1 MRPDSG
7 LEGKL
12 LLILADVPDDVVLA
26 VQELGIQ
33 TAADFRHLWSSSQAC
48 FEELE
53 QRVGRHLSRQEALKL
68 AVVWTNARR
77 ESLRHVESLGA
88 AVARDRQSS
97 VSGSTRSV
105 EMAPAASV
113 EPGPSTKMRRL
124 LATGLPAEGVSMVT
138 AAATQSAHAKADAAK
153 LQKLDQLFVLLVD
166 NVLNLAELGVTPALL
181 ADPMELQK
189 FKDTTLASASR
200 LSVQRLGALVA
211 AFRRWQ
217 RYCAAHGHDVRAP
230 TPLHLA
236 EFLREISS
244 GGPTAAAGMHACLRW
259 FASSYGAAF
268 PTDHWML
275 KHFRFHAVHH
285 TGTQAPELEPWEFIN
300 LILLMKKAQGAHRV
314 ILAQILMAALGC
326 IRFEHLQRSQ
336 MVGQQAAAL
345 LFQCSQGK
353 ARKQG
358 ARPGYQWGL
367 PQVTLG
373 GQGVTQVLQDFY
385 ANMADKE
392 ATFLLPALSLDP
404 EELWEVTEFTS
415 FIQNKPMAR
424 ARFLELFR
432 GALYQAGLEFTQ
444 AQAAGYNR
452 LRRFLPT
459 MANVMELPDLDLQ
472 AVGNWTELPSGGG
485 RDPAQKK
492 GRHSMPMGVHYAA
505 SKVWRSLQVK
515 QRCVDRIMTLF
526 HKKTGELARTE
537 AGLLC
542 RDSWQWAEV
551 AALHRMLPDTGPA
564 EAPEDGAIEV
574 EPGALDG
581 VEGASAGSEPP
592 LPMAATGS
600 SSSDSSSSA
609 SDDTDGN
616 DVAGCIADDTAVD
629 DLPWFRQGKKY
640 HAVREEIDGRQVP
653 WCRDFAF
660 VQDPVSR
667 GRGFAVIDRSEFC
680 QRCLS
685 RMPRGLYLSLAQYC
699 QWIN

>member
-1 MRPDSG
+1 LRPDSG

-12 LLILADVPDDVVLA
+12 LLILAEVPDDVVVA
-26 VQELGIQ
+26 VKELGIQ
-33 TAADFRHLWSSSQAC
+33 TAADFRHVWASSQAC
-48 FEELE
+48 YDELE
-53 QRVGRHLSRQEALKL
+53 RRVGRTLSRQEALKL
-68 AVVWTNARR
+68 AVAWTNSRR
-77 ESLRHVESLGA
+77 EALRQVESLSA
-88 AVARDRQSS
+88 AVARERQSS
-97 VSGSTRSV
+97 VSGSTRAV
-105 EMAPAASV
+105 EAMPAAPA

-124 LATGLPAEGVSMVT
+124 LTTGLPVEGVSLVT
-138 AAATQSAHAKADAAK
+138 AATTQSVHAKTDAAK
-153 LQKLDQLFVLLVD
+153 MHKLNQLFVDILVD
-166 NVLNLAELGVTPALL
+166 HVLNLAELGVTLESL

-217 RYCAAHGHDVRAP
+217 RYCAAHGHDVRTP

-275 KHFRFHAVHH
+275 KHFRFHAVHY

-314 ILAQILMAALGC
+314 ILAQMLMAALGC

-336 MVGQQAAAL
+336 MVGKHESAL

-367 PQVTLG
+367 PQGRQGSDVPPASFVPRPGGALG
-373 GQGVTQVLQDFY
+373 SHRTY
-385 ANMADKE
+385 
-392 ATFLLPALSLDP
+392 
-404 EELWEVTEFTS
+404 
-415 FIQNKPMAR
+415 FIQDKPMTR

-432 GALYQAGLEFTQ
+432 GALYQAGVEFSQ

-472 AVGNWTELPSGGG
+472 AVGNWTEIPSGGG

-505 SKVWRSLQVK
+505 SKVLRSLQVK
-515 QRCVDRIMTLF
+515 QRCVDRLMSLF
-526 HKKTGELARTE
+526 HKKTGELARTD

-551 AALHRMLPDTGPA
+551 AAIHQMMPD
-564 EAPEDGAIEV
+564 EAPAAATPEGAIEV
-574 EPGALDG
+574 APGALDA

-592 LPMAATGS
+592 PLPAADGS
-600 SSSDSSSSA
+600 STSDSSSSA
-609 SDDTDGN
+609 SDDTADGQ
-616 DVAGCIADDTAVD
+616 DLAGCVADDTAVED
-629 DLPWFRQGKKY
+629 MPWFRQGKKY

-660 VQDPVSR
+660 VQDPSAR
-667 GRGFAVIDRSEFC
+667 GRGFAVIDRAEFC

-699 QWIN
+699 QWLS